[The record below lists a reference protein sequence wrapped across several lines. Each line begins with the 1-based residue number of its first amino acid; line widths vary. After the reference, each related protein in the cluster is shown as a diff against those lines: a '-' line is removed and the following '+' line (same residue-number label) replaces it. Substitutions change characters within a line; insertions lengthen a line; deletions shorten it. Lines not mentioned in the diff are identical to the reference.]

1 MTFDSSSPIL
11 VPKAITVDF
20 VLSQLRI
27 ALVATL
33 AYGGGKGW
41 FTPTDAGFYYA
52 IATALGPIAVPWAW
66 SIVANLGKVF
76 VRSDSAAAA
85 VAQVEVHSP
94 MTAKAAATDLVAKI
108 ASVILLSFCLLSL
121 SGEARA
127 QGQGLP
133 HLTGNI
139 KRDFAPAAP
148 AGSVTATGNGP
159 IDSAL
164 GRFNE
169 GVSKIEKKVVDLVIA
184 DLNAAIKDATAH
196 NDLISLPCW
205 QAHLLLFNSLPS
217 QWPEPPS
224 LPMGIAL
231 SIQVQRDLLNSITG
245 AEATSLKVACAAL
258 YGDQLKIIANV
269 GAMLGIRIATGG
281 LL

>member
-1 MTFDSSSPIL
+1 MTQDFFLGQLRLIAVGLIAYAAGRGWLSTADSTLAGAILPPIGLLLGPWIWSLYVNIGKKL
-11 VPKAITVDF
+11 VPHDSVAIKQ
-20 VLSQLRI
+20 LSGAPIREETLKPTTGLLAI
-27 ALVATL
+27 ENGPLVKVVGALFL
-33 AYGGGKGW
+33 A
-41 FTPTDAGFYYA
+41 
-52 IATALGPIAVPWAW
+52 L
-66 SIVANLGKVF
+66 
-76 VRSDSAAAA
+76 
-85 VAQVEVHSP
+85 
-94 MTAKAAATDLVAKI
+94 
-108 ASVILLSFCLLSL
+108 CLYSSL
-121 SGEARA
+121 GEARA

-139 KRDFAPAAP
+139 KRDFAPTAP
-148 AGSVTATGNGP
+148 ASSATATGNGQL
-159 IDSAL
+159 DSAL
-164 GRFNE
+164 GRFND

-217 QWPEPPS
+217 QWPEPPT

-245 AEATSLKVACAAL
+245 AEVTSLKVACAAL